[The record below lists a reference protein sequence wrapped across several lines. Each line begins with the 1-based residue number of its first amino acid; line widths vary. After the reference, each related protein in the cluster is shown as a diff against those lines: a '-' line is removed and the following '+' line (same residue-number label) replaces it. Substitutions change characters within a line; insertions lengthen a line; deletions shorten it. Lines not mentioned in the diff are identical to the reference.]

1 MKINKRTGLLICLLV
16 MISVFFCLCGCNG
29 NHSADSKD
37 DGKISVVTTV
47 FPAYDWVCQ
56 VVGNE
61 AERYDIS
68 MIADNGADLHSYQPT
83 AADILKISQ
92 CDMLVYVG
100 GESDR
105 WVAEAAGQAQNK
117 DMTVINLLEAGAGH
131 VLAEETVEGMK
142 DDGHDHDG
150 TGGHS
155 HDEEQAADEHIW
167 LSLRAADT
175 MVGSIEE
182 GLAGIDPAHADEYMR
197 NGEVYR
203 EKLRDLD
210 AKYSRRLADAPK
222 DTLIFADR
230 FPFLYMLN
238 DYNIDY
244 YAAFAGCSAETE
256 ADFETLAFL
265 IDQADRI
272 GAGTILTMEGSDDKI
287 ARTVAAGMERDDI
300 QIKRLNSMQYITAGD
315 MADGASYLSI
325 MEENLQVL
333 CEALGA

>member
-1 MKINKRTGLLICLLV
+1 M
-16 MISVFFCLCGCNG
+16 
-29 NHSADSKD
+29 
-37 DGKISVVTTV
+37 VTTV

-105 WVAEAAGQAQNK
+105 WVAEAAGQAKNK
-117 DMTVINLLEAGAGH
+117 DMTVINLMESGAGH

-182 GLAGIDPAHADEYMR
+182 GLSGSILPMR
-197 NGEVYR
+197 MNICVT
-203 EKLRDLD
+203 EKFTGKNSVIWMQSIPGDWQ
-210 AKYSRRLADAPK
+210 
-222 DTLIFADR
+222 
-230 FPFLYMLN
+230 ML
-238 DYNIDY
+238 
-244 YAAFAGCSAETE
+244 
-256 ADFETLAFL
+256 
-265 IDQADRI
+265 QRI
-272 GAGTILTMEGSDDKI
+272 
-287 ARTVAAGMERDDI
+287 R
-300 QIKRLNSMQYITAGD
+300 
-315 MADGASYLSI
+315 
-325 MEENLQVL
+325 
-333 CEALGA
+333 